1 MIALRKSQAAL
12 LILVSC
18 AGAAWAQ
25 QGDEPPVA
33 VKTDGL
39 PPHVARH
46 VEQKA
51 AQGITALR
59 QYVWIS
65 RSVNQLDLR
74 SLLKGDESRDD
85 QQLAASDGPEAP
97 ATVASLDASR

>member
-1 MIALRKSQAAL
+1 MNANRTGHLAFL
-12 LILVSC
+12 VLVSC

-25 QGDEPPVA
+25 EQEPAVA

-46 VEQKA
+46 VEEKA

-65 RSVNQLDLR
+65 RGVNQLDLH
-74 SLLKGDESRDD
+74 SLLKAEEPEHVARAG
-85 QQLAASDGPEAP
+85 AADAPE
-97 ATVASLDASR
+97 TVAALNELR

>member
-1 MIALRKSQAAL
+1 MIANRTAYAAL
-12 LILVSC
+12 LLLVTS

-25 QGDEPPVA
+25 QASDEPAVA

-39 PPHVARH
+39 PLHVAAKVR
-46 VEQKA
+46 EKA
-51 AQGITALR
+51 AQGITPLR

-74 SLLKGDESRDD
+74 SLIRQEKDDQVASRDP
-85 QQLAASDGPEAP
+85 DGEPP
-97 ATVASLDASR
+97 TVTAFYVER